1 MYFIIL
7 IRFLQIEKFTAVNI
21 HEMRCKAKM
30 TLFSSKF
37 AASLNFAQAL
47 LGLIAIPDNIDEIFF
62 SFFFSL
68 VWFFQGITS
77 LNFPPFLWL
86 DTLKCLTVGQGQIIA
101 LS

>member
-47 LGLIAIPDNIDEIFF
+47 LGLIAIPDNIDWL
-62 SFFFSL
+62 FFFFFLFFGFPSGVGL
-68 VWFFQGITS
+68 PFVW
-77 LNFPPFLWL
+77 LL
-86 DTLKCLTVGQGQIIA
+86 
-101 LS
+101 

>member
-1 MYFIIL
+1 MFLENRVSRGLHTRKYFIIL

-47 LGLIAIPDNIDEIFF
+47 LGLIAIPDNID
-62 SFFFSL
+62 
-68 VWFFQGITS
+68 
-77 LNFPPFLWL
+77 
-86 DTLKCLTVGQGQIIA
+86 
-101 LS
+101 

>member
-1 MYFIIL
+1 MTTSEICSFWLKNELDYVFSNLFQILEFIIFIFIQPNTHFIIL

-47 LGLIAIPDNIDEIFF
+47 LGLIAIPDNID
-62 SFFFSL
+62 
-68 VWFFQGITS
+68 
-77 LNFPPFLWL
+77 
-86 DTLKCLTVGQGQIIA
+86 
-101 LS
+101 

>member
-1 MYFIIL
+1 MLEFIIFNFFEANMYFIIL

-47 LGLIAIPDNIDEIFF
+47 LGLIAIPDNID
-62 SFFFSL
+62 
-68 VWFFQGITS
+68 
-77 LNFPPFLWL
+77 
-86 DTLKCLTVGQGQIIA
+86 
-101 LS
+101 